1 MAAADTEVFSGGEP
15 ARLCRLSARS
25 AASVGDG
32 RAIAASW
39 KFVGGGDVGA
49 KASGALM
56 CGAVRSWVW
65 NVDVVTRC
73 QG

>member
-32 RAIAASW
+32 RAIGASW
-39 KFVGGGDVGA
+39 KFVGGGDVVFVPA
-49 KASGALM
+49 DALVYDRVFE
-56 CGAVRSWVW
+56 AVLI
-65 NVDVVTRC
+65 VVEA
-73 QG
+73 G